1 MKFQSSILVVA
12 IIAASTFAQKIPSL
26 TTDDVIAFS
35 PASAPAARKVENSP
49 SDEKKITGE
58 KGKSSEKK
66 SEENPAEKEWNTHL
80 NEAKEKSAELER
92 RADQVEIEITQL
104 RNQLTSA
111 QAKKPEE
118 VNQQNAKITQLRK
131 QSDQLRVEAKNA
143 QQVVSKLEMEGTA
156 NTFKVTEPKLTNE
169 KGEPD
174 STAISG
180 RREKLQQEIKDAE
193 ARIEVLQ
200 LQLTKIHSET
210 SRNADRF
217 ALNRQNEEREQSL
230 AEIQKMKEKIAST
243 IKDIEK
249 LQK

>member
-1 MKFQSSILVVA
+1 MKFQLSILVIA
-12 IIAASTFAQKIPSL
+12 IIATSTFAQKIPSL
-26 TTDDVIAFS
+26 TTDDVIASS
-35 PASAPAARKVENSP
+35 PLPVPTAKKVENP
-49 SDEKKITGE
+49 LSDDKKIVAE
-58 KGKSSEKK
+58 KVKSSEKK
-66 SEENPAEKEWNTHL
+66 SEANPAEKEWNTHL

-92 RADQVEIEITQL
+92 HADQVEIEITQL

-118 VNQQNAKITQLRK
+118 VNRQNAKIAQLRK

-143 QQVVSKLEMEGTA
+143 QQVLSKLETEGAA

-174 STAISG
+174 PTAISAH
-180 RREKLQQEIKDAE
+180 REKLQQEIKDAE

-243 IKDIEK
+243 TKDIEK
-249 LQK
+249 LQ